1 MAGLFNVTITG
12 LERGAFGKYYEKL
25 GSKEFQIPVARL
37 IRVSAHISMAAI
49 GSTFRHLFTS
59 LEN

>member
-25 GSKEFQIPVARL
+25 GSKEFQIVRL
-37 IRVSAHISMAAI
+37 VRVSAHISMAAI

-59 LEN
+59 LDN